1 MRERDEILDRLK
13 TKVSN
18 NESLVSYFV
27 QNLAP
32 GPGVDGVRI
41 ALNTF
46 EEDNDKSKLLESLE
60 HIMELMSEKEK
71 EEQEKYEMR
80 KNKIEL
86 KALITSML
94 VERVA
99 TLPVATALRR
109 LVDEN
114 DMHVMA
120 AHDVYLQSN
129 KNKSDFND
137 TMLRIGRRA
146 VENRAPFQRN
156 HTHHQ
161 EVLSIV
167 STLDLSPH
175 SRDVLLKCIE
185 NGDPTVASAI
195 QLYMET
201 RDLEEFKEMLLVL
214 VENREVEDEEED
226 EDEEATLMLSPDAS
240 IISHSSHNNT
250 TFLSPAMST
259 MSSSNTSSSRNI
271 DNLKKRVDSDR
282 IFSTA
287 LRALTSGNDPLNS
300 SEIALL
306 QNMYDDNDMIMTVAL
321 DFYNSNNDMDELLDT
336 LRTAV
341 RAARSV

>member
-1 MRERDEILDRLK
+1 MLRNTSLALRARTQVQRRIQDAQSTKRLLRERDEILDKLK
-13 TKVSN
+13 ATVS

-46 EEDNDKSKLLESLE
+46 EEEDNDKSNLEESLE
-60 HIMELMSEKEK
+60 HIMELMCAKEK
-71 EEQEKYEMR
+71 EEQEKYTMR

-114 DMHVMA
+114 DIHVMA

-129 KNKSDFND
+129 KNKSDFHD

-146 VENRAPFQRN
+146 VENRAPFQQQN
-156 HTHHQ
+156 HTTHQ

-175 SRDVLLKCIE
+175 SREILLKCIE
-185 NGDPTVASAI
+185 NRDPTVASAI
-195 QLYMET
+195 QLYVET
-201 RDLEEFKEMLLVL
+201 RDLEEFKEMLRVL
-214 VENREVEDEEED
+214 AENREEEDDD

-240 IISHSSHNNT
+240 IISHSSNNNT
-250 TFLSPAMST
+250 TFFE
-259 MSSSNTSSSRNI
+259 SS
-271 DNLKKRVDSDR
+271 D
-282 IFSTA
+282 
-287 LRALTSGNDPLNS
+287 
-300 SEIALL
+300 E
-306 QNMYDDNDMIMTVAL
+306 YDV
-321 DFYNSNNDMDELLDT
+321 FK
-336 LRTAV
+336 
-341 RAARSV
+341 